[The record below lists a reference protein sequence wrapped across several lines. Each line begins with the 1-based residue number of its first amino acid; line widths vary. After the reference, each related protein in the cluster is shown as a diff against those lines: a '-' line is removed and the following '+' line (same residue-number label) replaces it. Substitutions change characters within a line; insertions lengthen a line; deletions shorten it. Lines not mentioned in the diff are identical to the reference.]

1 MIRENKEIR
10 GIYIKNKEY
19 KLLQYADD
27 TALLLDGSEKS
38 LKNALSIVD
47 QFSKFSGLKPN
58 YTKTVCV
65 KIGTLRDSEL
75 TFSEN
80 YNLIWSQQPFKFL
93 GIFFSTDLQN
103 MEKLNFD
110 AKTKEIQNLIRS
122 WSRRM
127 LSTNGRITVVKSIM
141 LPKLTHLFIAL
152 PNPSNRI
159 YV

>member
-1 MIRENKEIR
+1 MCLSKRVFFLDFFKIGRGCRQGDPVSSYIFLICVEIMATMIRENKEIR

-47 QFSKFSGLKPN
+47 QFSKFSCLKPN

-65 KIGTLRDSEL
+65 KIGTLRDSDL

-80 YNLIWSQQPFKFL
+80 YKLI
-93 GIFFSTDLQN
+93 
-103 MEKLNFD
+103 
-110 AKTKEIQNLIRS
+110 
-122 WSRRM
+122 
-127 LSTNGRITVVKSIM
+127 
-141 LPKLTHLFIAL
+141 
-152 PNPSNRI
+152 
-159 YV
+159 